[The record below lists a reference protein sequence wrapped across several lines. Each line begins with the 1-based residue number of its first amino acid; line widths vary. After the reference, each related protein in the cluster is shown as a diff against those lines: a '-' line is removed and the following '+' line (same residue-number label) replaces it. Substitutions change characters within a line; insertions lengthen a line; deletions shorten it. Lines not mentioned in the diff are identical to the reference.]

1 MLDVQTISIVIA
13 AISVAVAAINSIQL
27 GREAQK
33 TRERE
38 LETRQTQLFMD
49 LYAIMRNKEFVKDT
63 RELTYWKWHD
73 FEDFR
78 KKYGS
83 RADKEANS
91 IFVSIGNFFDGI
103 GVLVKRNLIN
113 PDLVDDLMAPW
124 VEWYWN
130 TFGSVI
136 TEYRKIV
143 GPQYM
148 KWVEYLYDKVSEKS
162 LTRPNLLRA

>member
-1 MLDVQTISIVIA
+1 MVSLSDFSIVLTGVSVSLA
-13 AISVAVAAINSIQL
+13 AIYYILTLRNTQ
-27 GREAQK
+27 RNMK
-33 TRERE
+33 MT

-49 LYAIMRNKEFVKDT
+49 LYAVMRNKEFVRDT
-63 RELTYWKWHD
+63 RELTYWKWND

-83 RADKEANS
+83 RASKEANS
-91 IFVSIGNFFDGI
+91 VFVSIGNFFDGI

-113 PDLVDDLMAPW
+113 PDLVDDLMSPW

-148 KWVEYLYDKVSEKS
+148 EWVEYLYDRIKSVKKS
-162 LTRPNLLRA
+162 LTPLN